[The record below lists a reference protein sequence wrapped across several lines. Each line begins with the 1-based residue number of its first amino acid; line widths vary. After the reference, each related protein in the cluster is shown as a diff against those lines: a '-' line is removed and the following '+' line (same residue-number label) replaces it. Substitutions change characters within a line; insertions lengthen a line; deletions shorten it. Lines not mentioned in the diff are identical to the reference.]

1 MDLRFLEYGTAVC
14 AYVRH
19 ATAAEKAAI
28 RKELADH
35 MEDHAQAL
43 IDGGFPEDHAIQIAL
58 ESMGEAETVGREL
71 DKEYPLRWLVLSRL
85 ALLPLI
91 WILAAS
97 LLLTP
102 ASLGWLYDN
111 LQSHYF
117 PMTLVENERLD
128 MIPLDIRKDLPGG
141 AVLSVYGI
149 GAFPPSKDSYT
160 VCVGI
165 TGYNK
170 NPFLYTEFADFAITF
185 SHGGNTEYGGYADGV
200 YQISGM
206 TYGESLTLHFDHY
219 GTSFDL
225 DIPIPWEEVPQ

>member
-1 MDLRFLEYGTAVC
+1 MDPRFTEYGAAVC
-14 AYVRH
+14 TFVRH
-19 ATAAEKAAI
+19 ATEKEKSAI

-43 IDGGFPEDHAIQIAL
+43 MDGGYPKDHAARVAL
-58 ESMGEAETVGREL
+58 ESMGDPETVGREL

-91 WILAAS
+91 WIIAAS

-102 ASLGWLYDN
+102 ASMRWFYDN

-128 MIPLDIRKDLPGG
+128 MTPLDIRKDLPGG
-141 AVLSVYGI
+141 AVLSVYGV
-149 GAFPPSKDSYT
+149 GAFPPSGDSYT

-170 NPFLYTEFADFAITF
+170 NPFLYSEFADFAITF
-185 SHGGNTEYGGYADGV
+185 SHGGEEDHGGLDDGV
-200 YQISGM
+200 YQIPGI

>member
-1 MDLRFLEYGTAVC
+1 MCG
-14 AYVRH
+14 
-19 ATAAEKAAI
+19 
-28 RKELADH
+28 
-35 MEDHAQAL
+35 
-43 IDGGFPEDHAIQIAL
+43 
-58 ESMGEAETVGREL
+58 
-71 DKEYPLRWLVLSRL
+71 LSGVVSL
-85 ALLPLI
+85 TCKPLLPFLQRH
-91 WILAAS
+91 LNFLHHLGGSMAAS
-97 LLLTP
+97 YLASHTEDFDGLILLGSYST
-102 ASLGWLYDN
+102 A
-111 LQSHYF
+111 
-117 PMTLVENERLD
+117 
-128 MIPLDIRKDLPGG
+128 DLSGSG
-141 AVLSVYGI
+141 LAVLSVYGI

-170 NPFLYTEFADFAITF
+170 NPFLYSEFADFAITF